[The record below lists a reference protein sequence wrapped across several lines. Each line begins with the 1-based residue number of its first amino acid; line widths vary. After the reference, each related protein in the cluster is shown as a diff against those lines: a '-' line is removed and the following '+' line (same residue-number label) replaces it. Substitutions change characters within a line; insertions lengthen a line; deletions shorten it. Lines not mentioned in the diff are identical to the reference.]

1 VTLLCERGRAQLP
14 PAKRTETAMT
24 ITGTVYDAFQRAEFD
39 RWDEVISDDVEINSP
54 AGYGMH
60 GLQLFKDWGR
70 NFVNLGWRIDLVDEH
85 LALDQSGPGRG
96 VITFLLNWTHT
107 KDLLCL
113 APTGREGTSVE
124 TMLLTIDNGKV
135 TRIDVASNTADLVIY
150 EYESGWPMPH
160 NIRPPA
166 LVEGA
171 DRRDAIAGSA

>member
-1 VTLLCERGRAQLP
+1 
-14 PAKRTETAMT
+14 MT

-54 AGYGMH
+54 AGYGMR
-60 GLQLFKDWGR
+60 GLQLLKDWAR

-85 LALDQSGPGRG
+85 LALDQAGTGRG
-96 VITFLLNWTHT
+96 FITFLLNWKHT
-107 KDLLCL
+107 KDFLGL

-135 TRIDVASNTADLVIY
+135 TRIDVASNTADLVLY
-150 EYESGWPMPH
+150 EHESGWPMPR

-171 DRRDAIAGSA
+171 DRRDAIAASA